1 MIRAEEVTS
10 NSLFLEMDESYGT
23 ISQYTS
29 FPSKAYIIH
38 RRNEFRASKTMQS
51 TLELC
56 GSGGL
61 SEEQAFGRT

>member
-38 RRNEFRASKTMQS
+38 RRNEFRASKIMQS
-51 TLELC
+51 TLELYD
-56 GSGGL
+56 SGGL
-61 SEEQAFGRT
+61 SEEEAFGRT